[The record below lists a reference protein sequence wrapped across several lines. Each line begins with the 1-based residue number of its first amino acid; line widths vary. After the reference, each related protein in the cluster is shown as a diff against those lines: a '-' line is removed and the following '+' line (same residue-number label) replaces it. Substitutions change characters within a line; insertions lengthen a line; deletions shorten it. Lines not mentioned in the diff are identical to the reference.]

1 MNLGELLDELRSG
14 ILHDVS
20 NQVAG
25 TTSDQLW
32 TDARL
37 VRYINE
43 AQRRLAR
50 RGLMLRD
57 GSTPECCQ
65 VQVVAGQTLY
75 PLHNSVI
82 AVLSARYGSD
92 NTDLARGGHAA
103 LGTYR
108 MPDTFFVDPTGLSNL
123 PPGKPLVFSTDEQV
137 SKNDYGTFNKVT
149 LRLYPK
155 PSADYTDII
164 NLRVIRL
171 PIERFSVDNPDAYP
185 EVPEDYHLDMLDWA
199 AYLAL
204 RITDND
210 AGDDERAE
218 KFAKSFEDHCVTARK
233 EVMRKL
239 FTPAPW
245 GFGQNGFTYTRD
257 GEGY

>member
-1 MNLGELLDELRSG
+1 MNLGELLDELRTG

-20 NQVAG
+20 DQVAG
-25 TTSDQLW
+25 TTPDQLW
-32 TDARL
+32 TSKRL

-43 AQRRLAR
+43 AQRRFAR
-50 RGLMLRD
+50 RSLVIRD

-65 VQVVAGQTLY
+65 IQLVAGQTLY
-75 PLHNSVI
+75 PLHTSVI
-82 AVLSARYGSD
+82 AVLSALYTGD

-108 MPDTFFVDPTGLSNL
+108 MPDTYFFNPAGLSNL
-123 PPGKPLVFSTDEQV
+123 PPGKVLAFSTDEQI
-137 SKNDYGTFNKVT
+137 SANDYGTFNKVT
-149 LRLYPK
+149 MRVYPK
-155 PSADYTDII
+155 PSADFAGIV
-164 NLRVIRL
+164 NLRVVRL
-171 PIERFSVDNPDAYP
+171 PIGRFDEENTDAYP

-204 RITDND
+204 RIADND
-210 AGDDERAE
+210 AGDEDRATAY
-218 KFAKSFEDHCVTARK
+218 AKSFEDHCVTARK

-245 GFGQNGFTYTRD
+245 GFGQNGFSYTRD

>member
-1 MNLGELLDELRSG
+1 MDLGELLDELRAG

-20 NQVAG
+20 NQIAG
-25 TTSDQLW
+25 VTSDQLW
-32 TDARL
+32 TDKRL

-43 AQRRLAR
+43 AQRRFAR
-50 RGLMLRD
+50 RSLVLRD
-57 GSTPECCQ
+57 GSTPDCCQ
-65 VQVVAGQTLY
+65 VQMVAGQTLY
-75 PLHNSVI
+75 PLHTSVI
-82 AVLSARYGSD
+82 GVISAKYTGD
-92 NTDLARGGHAA
+92 NTDLARAGHAA

-108 MPDTFFVDPTGLSNL
+108 LPDTFFFNPTGLANL
-123 PPGKPLVFSTDEQV
+123 PPGKVLAYSTDEEI
-137 SKNDYGTFNKVT
+137 SANDYGSFNRVT
-149 LRLYPK
+149 LRVYPQ
-155 PSADYTDII
+155 PSSDYVGIV
-164 NLRVIRL
+164 NLRVARV
-171 PIERFSVDNPDAYP
+171 PISRFNVTNTDVYP

-204 RITDND
+204 RIVDND
-210 AGDDERAE
+210 AGDDERAD

-245 GFGQNGFTYTRD
+245 GFGQNGFSYPRD